1 MNTDMKE
8 EAEDGFTEVQVE
20 MSEELYHQA
29 LAAAQEKG
37 CTLDEWVAEL
47 LREEIR
53 RRAMEAPGTP
63 EILTTEGTDKHGCVD
78 AAVTSPTDGK
88 REVGK

>member
-20 MSEELYHQA
+20 MSEELYQKA
-29 LAAAQEKG
+29 SVAAQEQG

-53 RRAMEAPGTP
+53 RRAMEAPRTP
-63 EILTTEGTDKHGCVD
+63 EILTTERTDGHGCD
-78 AAVTSPTDGK
+78 NAAATPPMDGG
-88 REVGK
+88 REVRE

>member
-1 MNTDMKE
+1 MDKKE
-8 EAEDGFTEVQVE
+8 QLEDGFTEVQVE
-20 MSEELYHQA
+20 MPEELYQKA
-29 LAAAQEKG
+29 LAAAREEG

-53 RRAMEAPGTP
+53 RRAKDATGTP
-63 EILTTEGTDKHGCVD
+63 ENLTTDN
-78 AAVTSPTDGK
+78 TDGHGSVDVAAMPPLDDG